1 MIQMGTKLAVADN
14 TGGKIIACIHPKGG
28 DVGKVAGVGDIITAS
43 VKSLKESQDKCQV
56 KKGDVVLAVIVRTK
70 KEVRRKDGS
79 YIRFDQN
86 AAVIINKDKEPLGT
100 RVFGPVARE
109 LRERQFTKIISLA
122 PEVI

>member
-1 MIQMGTKLAVADN
+1 MIKMRTRLVVADN
-14 TGGKIIACIHPKGG
+14 TGVKEIACILPKGG
-28 DVGKVAGVGDIITAS
+28 DVGAEASVGDIITAS
-43 VKSLKESQDKCQV
+43 VKSLKESESKSQV
-56 KKGDVVLAVIVRTK
+56 KKGAVVLAVVVRTR
-70 KEVRRKDGS
+70 KEVRRKDGT

-86 AAVIINKDKEPLGT
+86 AAVLINKDKEPLGT